1 MEFRKSE
8 KSAKILKISGFWH
21 FFRFQNSTFKY
32 LYRPCRVCQ
41 LFLFFCPLLCR
52 SMWPPWQEKWRDF
65 AWPAKVLKS
74 GIFLDLKKIT
84 IILQSLRFCHLLQ
97 IFKIPLLN
105 TLKANQSVSIFWTR
119 IFFFVYIRQA
129 GDYSELGTRVF
140 FYASRSRFR
149 ALGRSSSRWRF
160 CTLFWAL
167 NFALLCSRFCVRAP
181 RFFALFSRSSIFRAF
196 FALLD
201 FSRSYIYDPRF
212 SRS

>member
-1 MEFRKSE
+1 VEFRKSE

-32 LYRPCRVCQ
+32 LYKPCKVCQ

-84 IILQSLRFCHLLQ
+84 RILQSLRFCHLLQ

-119 IFFFVYIRQA
+119 IFFLFTS
-129 GDYSELGTRVF
+129 GKLGIIIPLERLPSLEPKHET
-140 FYASRSRFR
+140 YTHTHTHRS
-149 ALGRSSSRWRF
+149 
-160 CTLFWAL
+160 
-167 NFALLCSRFCVRAP
+167 
-181 RFFALFSRSSIFRAF
+181 
-196 FALLD
+196 
-201 FSRSYIYDPRF
+201 
-212 SRS
+212 